1 MQGLAQAAAVDTI
14 SLREFEV
21 VSAVRAETWPRM
33 QAVLD
38 DTRRRI
44 DSILTPDQRARYH
57 AMLARQEEHWQREQA
72 ERDSNAKAAK
82 KP

>member
-1 MQGLAQAAAVDTI
+1 MDTI
-14 SLREFEV
+14 SLREFEA

-38 DTRRRI
+38 DSRRRI
-44 DSILTPDQRARYH
+44 DSVLTPGQRARYH
-57 AMLARQEEHWQREQA
+57 EMLARQEEHWQREQA